1 MKHKIPLDMY
11 EYDLMPAAQKVYLAR
26 YGWHFSKHA
35 YMIAAKQMRKLNK
48 STGKE
53 EKVPIYTKEEVDA
66 LLQKHNITVENK
78 GGYDYVYAAQMCR
91 ADNLGGSVPDE
102 AHLAQNVR
110 ETCDDIDAGDGT
122 VMRQWL
128 VKMVANGEPV
138 DWEELLEEE

>member
-1 MKHKIPLDMY
+1 MY

-66 LLQKHNITVENK
+66 LLQKHNITIENK
-78 GGYDYVYAAQMCR
+78 GGYDYVFAAQMCR
-91 ADNLGGSVPDE
+91 ADYLGSSVPDE
-102 AHLAQNVR
+102 AHLAMYVHDV
-110 ETCDDIDAGDGT
+110 CDDVDAAPGT
-122 VMRQWL
+122 TMRRW
-128 VKMVANGEPV
+128 VATMVANGDPV
-138 DWEELLEEE
+138 DWEELLEED